1 MTNKI
6 ENLDVFYEAMNQ
18 TITYTIITHD
28 DGSQTSMP
36 KADYDAQQAAQATLP
51 SNFVGIGNAPADP
64 TA

>member
-1 MTNKI
+1 MADKI

-36 KADYDAQQAAQATLP
+36 KSVYDTLP
-51 SNFVGIGNAPADP
+51 SELSTP
-64 TA
+64 TTPQAGA